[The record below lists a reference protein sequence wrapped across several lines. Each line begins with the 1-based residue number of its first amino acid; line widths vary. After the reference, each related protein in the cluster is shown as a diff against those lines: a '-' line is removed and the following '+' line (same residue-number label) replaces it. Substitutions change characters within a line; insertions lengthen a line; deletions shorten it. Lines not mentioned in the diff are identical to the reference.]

1 MKKVFLLLL
10 LISTSIFAQ
19 TEEALKKQAIKEASE
34 TAQAMLDLDFK
45 TIAKYT
51 HPNIIKAMGG
61 EDKMIAILEN
71 SFGGMLQSG
80 VKFEESKIGKLLD
93 FKKEQN
99 QYRCLIENF
108 LTMSM
113 QQQGKRVKR
122 KSTLFG
128 FYDEKIKKWTFVE
141 ANKMQGGAAS
151 KLFPEFKT
159 SITIPIEDQKV
170 ENL

>member
-1 MKKVFLLLL
+1 MKKILIVLLLVS
-10 LISTSIFAQ
+10 STVFAQ
-19 TEEALKKQAIKEASE
+19 TEEALKKQAVKEAGE

-45 TIAKYT
+45 TITKYT

-61 EDKMIAILEN
+61 KDQMVAILEN
-71 SFGGMLQSG
+71 SFSGMTQSG
-80 VKFEESKIGKLLD
+80 VKFEESKVGKLLT
-93 FKKEQN
+93 FKKEQG

-128 FYDEKIKKWTFVE
+128 FYNDKIKQWTFVE
-141 ANKMQGGAAS
+141 ANKMQGGTAAS
-151 KLFPEFKT
+151 LFPDFKT
-159 SITIPIEDQKV
+159 SITIPVDDQKV
-170 ENL
+170 EDI